1 MTICEVCQSNSLT
14 NPFVLGEFPLCDDLI
29 SIGSQLQ
36 VKTYSQSIVLCKSCL
51 TAHQLFPVPKI
62 DLFKPSYHYRAALT
76 LDVLDGMRDLVE
88 YVANFLSSSKPKL
101 ILDIGCND
109 GSLLKI
115 FKERLGCKVIGVD
128 PTDAIDEADG
138 SLDGAFKEFFDLTLA
153 RKILQEFGHPDVITF
168 TNVFAHIE
176 DLPALLEALNV
187 LIGDETILV
196 IENHYLGEILNKYQF
211 DTFYHEHPRTY
222 SAHSFKCI
230 AKKLNLYINEINF
243 PSRYG
248 GNIRV
253 TLSKRNLER
262 SSIDDIL
269 EGEASFIRKFGE
281 FQKIYSG
288 WLDHA
293 ISQLSLLES
302 RGPLIGKSLPGRAV
316 MLINA
321 LGITNLQMPILYEQS
336 KSPKVGNYVP
346 GTLIEIRSDD
356 ALANSSGTII
366 IWAWHIIE
374 EVTMQLERLG
384 FKGEVWT
391 PLPKFQL
398 FKILE

>member
-1 MTICEVCQSNSLT
+1 MINCEVCQSNSLT
-14 NPFVLGEFPLCDDLI
+14 NPLVLGDFPLCDDLNP
-29 SIGSQLQ
+29 IGSHVQ

-51 TAHQLFPVPKI
+51 TAHQLFPVSKI
-62 DLFKPSYHYRAALT
+62 DLFKPNYHYRAALT
-76 LDVLDGMRDLVE
+76 RDVLDGMRDLVE
-88 YVANFLSSSKPKL
+88 YVANFLIPSKPLL

-115 FKERLGCKVIGVD
+115 FKEKLGCKVIGVD
-128 PTDAIDEADG
+128 PTDAIDEAG
-138 SLDGAFKEFFDLTLA
+138 GALDGAFKGFFDSRLA
-153 RKILQEFGHPDVITF
+153 NEILQEFGYPDVITF

-176 DLPALLEALNV
+176 NLPALLEAISV

-222 SAHSFKCI
+222 SAHSFKFI
-230 AKKLNLYINEINF
+230 AKHLNLNINEINF

-248 GNIRV
+248 GNIRI

-262 SSIDDIL
+262 TKVNEIL
-269 EGEASFIRKFGE
+269 EHEASLIGKFEE
-281 FQKIYSG
+281 FQKIYAD

-293 ISQLSLLES
+293 TSQLALLES
-302 RGPLIGKSLPGRAV
+302 RGTLIGKSLPGRAV

-321 LGITNLQMPILYEQS
+321 LGITDRQMPVLFEQS

-346 GTLIEIRSDD
+346 GTLIEIQSDA
-356 ALANSSGTII
+356 ALTNSKGTIVV
-366 IWAWHIIE
+366 WAWHIID
-374 EVTMQLERLG
+374 EVTKQLESLG

-391 PLPKFQL
+391 PLPRFEL